1 MKLRTNHLHEGV
13 VADSKKMTATS
24 WHLKIK
30 VAPSGDFD
38 TEKITGYVLPV
49 LIGNSPEGA
58 PVIRRLMLWNYDA
71 IRHIIDLT
79 IQPSEDMALTRW
91 LERLETGAAIQW
103 QEPEEIVTQGLK
115 ADNYY
120 LIGNT
125 DAQAFFY
132 QFNRNLPF
140 VSNVQSFIYSEHT
153 GEFFPDIDGSY
164 PLSYHIIYPFSPERV
179 LDFFSH
185 HFKKAAGDFVVLLAG
200 GTVINQLFQRFLKAE
215 WLAAE
220 HQIKVANFDPSH

>member
-1 MKLRTNHLHEGV
+1 MKPQTNHLHEGIIV
-13 VADSKKMTATS
+13 DCKKMTATS

-30 VAPSGDFD
+30 VMPPGDFD

-49 LIGNSPEGA
+49 LIGNSAVGP
-58 PVIRRLMLWNYDA
+58 PSIRRLMLWNYDA

-79 IQPSEDMALTRW
+79 IQSSEDTTLAGW
-91 LERLETGAAIQW
+91 LGRLETGNVIQW
-103 QEPEEIVTQGLK
+103 GEPEEIVTRQLK
-115 ADNYY
+115 ADSYY

-125 DAQAFFY
+125 DALAFFY

-164 PLSYHIIYPFSPERV
+164 PLNYHIIYPFSPERV
-179 LDFFSH
+179 LDFFRH
-185 HFKKAAGDFVVLLAG
+185 HFKKAAGDFVVLLAADKG
-200 GTVINQLFQRFLKAE
+200 INQQFQRFLKAE
-215 WLAAE
+215 WLAGE
-220 HQIKVANFDPSH
+220 HQIKVANFDPSY